1 MDEPFTRDAMRT
13 VPEGRR
19 TAARH
24 GRRHALVIGINQYQ
38 HLRKLQNAIRDAREV
53 AERLRSD
60 FGFQVNTLFDADATT
75 EKINTA
81 LAQCR
86 EGYQSEDDIVIF
98 YAGHGANI
106 PGPGGEA
113 QGYLIPVEASRENS
127 DTWLPEAELIRA
139 ARGWRAER
147 VFLILDA
154 CYAGAAL
161 RVQDSLLAGERD
173 DQVLKILVAGTED
186 QPVPDGG
193 ADLHS
198 PFTQVLLDGL
208 DGLAAVGQSTD
219 DVVTAE
225 ELITYVRAEVPWRS
239 DMRGRRQTP
248 MGGSLGVTRG
258 GEDFQFGP
266 TSPRL
271 PASIQRNLAS
281 NQAEERIA
289 AAEQLRKHRG
299 CNTAGLAAEALTG
312 LVYNARPPEGPA
324 KMSDAELVEV
334 RKTAINALGE
344 LGHPKGVGILT
355 RLLGSDEAE
364 DLRAAAALGLGTLVA
379 QPQGVSDEDQ
389 AGLRNS
395 AIEGLISAVAG
406 GSQAVRDAAKEGL
419 GRIPDSGARLEA
431 ELRGNVPPKPGPP
444 DAGQASRSDILD
456 ALARL
461 GDHHPEE
468 AQAWPE
474 LARIADRLTRRS
486 YLARHRLRPQ
496 WEDVLRQMLV
506 VGLFG
511 AAGLGLSFVAV
522 TVFAWYGGASVSR
535 YLVPAL
541 LAVSAAP
548 GGVAGALFVLLPSL
562 GRSLARRA
570 DFRGVLT
577 GGLIA
582 GVLFSLWMS
591 IPNWYLGVGCKFDVC
606 PPLSWLYWLLP
617 GLAAGPMLGLALA
630 GVPWRPPLPPSEI
643 AGDGEPMVGPIT
655 ASPPGLPITRGR
667 AALAAAGGRMRRT
680 TLVRAM
686 RANRWWLFAITV
698 VSTLICA
705 AIRIHSPLRFE
716 LNPPREIEVLLWG
729 AGGAVLG
736 AMLGVGW
743 CLALPQGWR
752 AGRRAT
758 RPLEGEDR
766 HGTQSAREERHHD

>member
-1 MDEPFTRDAMRT
+1 MDEPSTRDAMRK
-13 VPEGRR
+13 VPEGWR
-19 TAARH
+19 TAARD
-24 GRRHALVIGINQYQ
+24 GRRLALLIGINQYR
-38 HLRKLQNAIRDAREV
+38 HLRKLQNATRDAQEV
-53 AERLRSD
+53 AERLRAD
-60 FGFQVNTLFDADATT
+60 FGFRVNTLFDADATT
-75 EKINTA
+75 EKINAA
-81 LAQCR
+81 LAVCR
-86 EGYQSEDDIVIF
+86 DDYQSEDDIVIF
-98 YAGHGANI
+98 YAGHGTNI

-127 DTWLPEAELIRA
+127 DTWLPEAELIRQA
-139 ARGWRAER
+139 KGWRAQR

-161 RVQDSLLAGERD
+161 RVRDSLVAGERD

-208 DGLAAVGQSTD
+208 DGLAAVGQTTD

-239 DMRGRRQTP
+239 DMRGQRQTP
-248 MGGSLGVTRG
+248 MGGSLGVTRR
-258 GEDFQFGP
+258 GEDFEFRP

-271 PASIQRNLAS
+271 PASIQRNLVS

-289 AAEQLRKHRG
+289 AAEQLRKHRHS
-299 CNTAGLAAEALTG
+299 NSAGLAAEALTS
-312 LVYNARPPEGPA
+312 LVYNTRPPEGPA
-324 KMSDAELVEV
+324 QMTDAELTEV
-334 RKTAINALGE
+334 RKTAIYALAE
-344 LGHPKGVGILT
+344 LGHAEGVGILT

-379 QPQGVSDEDQ
+379 LPQGVSDEDQ

-395 AIEGLISAVAG
+395 AIEGLISAMAG
-406 GSQAVRDAAKEGL
+406 GGQAVREAAKEGL
-419 GRIPDSGARLEA
+419 GRISDSGARLEA
-431 ELRGNVPPKPGPP
+431 ELRGNVPPKHGRP

-461 GDHHPEE
+461 GDHHPDE

-474 LARIADRLTRRS
+474 LARIADRLTRRR

-496 WEDVLRQMLV
+496 WADVLRQMLV
-506 VGLFG
+506 VCLFG
-511 AAGLGLSFVAV
+511 AASLGLSFVAV
-522 TVFAWYGGASVSR
+522 TVFACFGHAELR
-535 YLVPAL
+535 LAVPAL
-541 LAVSAAP
+541 LIVSAAA

-570 DFRGVLT
+570 DLRGVLL

-591 IPNWYLGVGCKFDVC
+591 IPNWYLAVGCKFDRC

-617 GLAAGPMLGLALA
+617 GLAVGPMLGFALA
-630 GVPWRPPLPPSEI
+630 GVPWRLPLPTPEI
-643 AGDGEPMVGPIT
+643 AGDGEPMVGSIT
-655 ASPPGLPITRGR
+655 TSPLGLPITRGGS
-667 AALAAAGGRMRRT
+667 AQAGPGNRMRRT
-680 TLVRAM
+680 TLVRTM
-686 RANRWWLFAITV
+686 RANRSWLFAITL
-698 VSTLICA
+698 VSALTCA
-705 AIRIHSPLRFE
+705 AIRIHSPLRFD
-716 LNPPREIEVLLWG
+716 LNPPREIEILLWG
-729 AGGAVLG
+729 AGGAILG
-736 AMLGVGW
+736 AMLAVGW
-743 CLALPQGWR
+743 CVALPQGWQ
-752 AGRRAT
+752 AGPRAT
-758 RPLEGEDR
+758 RTLEGEDW
-766 HGTQSAREERHHD
+766 HGTHGAWGERHHD